1 LVQRLPARLN
11 RFFDALANNEFKVS
25 VDAIDE
31 KTLIVGF
38 QKIANRITVGL
49 IYRGPDCR
57 RCAADASG
65 HEFSD
70 LGLSRVGD
78 YIFSLRGRRW
88 DCSALEHSLLRQ
100 V

>member
-1 LVQRLPARLN
+1 LPARLN

-31 KTLIVGF
+31 KTLILGF
-38 QKIANRITVGL
+38 QKIANRIK
-49 IYRGPDCR
+49 IANYRVPDCR
-57 RCAADASG
+57 RCAANAIE

-78 YIFSLRGRRW
+78 YIFALRGRRRN
-88 DCSALEHSLLRQ
+88 CSALEHSFLR
-100 V
+100 